1 MIDKLNSP
9 VHNYEP
15 KIADTKTD
23 NTLGKDKKIESD
35 IIPH

>member
-9 VHNYEP
+9 VHSYEP

-23 NTLGKDKKIESD
+23 NDKTLGKER
-35 IIPH
+35 